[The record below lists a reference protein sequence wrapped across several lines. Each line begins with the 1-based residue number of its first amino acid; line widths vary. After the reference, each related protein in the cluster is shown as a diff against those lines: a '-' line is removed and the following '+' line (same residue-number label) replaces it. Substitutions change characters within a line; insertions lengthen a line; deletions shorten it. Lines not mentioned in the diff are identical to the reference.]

1 MNFISMVDVEG
12 DLDEILKLS
21 SKLKREKFGSRLGQ
35 KTLAMVFEKVSTRT
49 RVSFEVGMTQLGGH
63 AIYLEPQFMQLKRGE
78 TIKDTAKTLGG
89 YVDCIVVRAYR
100 HKDVVEL
107 GKYAEV
113 PVINGLTDL
122 EHPCQVLSDLF
133 TIKEV
138 KGGFDI
144 KLAYVGDGNNVCNSL
159 LLGAS
164 MVGMDMSVGCPEGY
178 EPDGSIIKKSKGF
191 SKKSGSKIEIV
202 NDPFEAVSKADIV
215 YTDVWTSMGAEKEE
229 KRRIEDFKDYQVNSR
244 LLKGANNPMIMH
256 CLPAKRG
263 LEITDDVLDGKNSIV
278 FEQAENRLHAQKA
291 LLCFLIGHSPH

>member
-1 MNFISMVDVEG
+1 MNFISMVDINE

-21 SKLKREKFGSRLGQ
+21 SKLKREKFGSQLEQ
-35 KTLAMVFEKVSTRT
+35 KTLAMIFEKVSTRT

-63 AIYLEPQFMQLKRGE
+63 AIYLEPQSMQLKRGE
-78 TIKDTAKTLGG
+78 TIKDTAKTLSR
-89 YVDCIVVRAYR
+89 YVDCIMVRAYR
-100 HKDVVEL
+100 HEDVVEL

-122 EHPCQVLSDLF
+122 EHPCQALSDLF

-144 KLAYVGDGNNVCNSL
+144 KLGYVGDGNNVCNSL

-164 MVGMDMSVGCPEGY
+164 MVGMDMSVGCPGGY
-178 EPDGSIIKKSKGF
+178 EPDRSIIKKAKEF
-191 SKKSGSKIEIV
+191 SRESGSKIEIV

-215 YTDVWTSMGAEKEE
+215 YTDVWKSMGDEKDK
-229 KRRIEDFKDYQVNSR
+229 KRKIKFEGYQVNSK
-244 LLKGANNPMIMH
+244 LLEHANEPLIMH

-263 LEITDDVLDGKNSIV
+263 QEITDEVLDSKNSIV

-291 LLCFLIGHSPH
+291 LLCFLLE